1 MRIIAILGLLIS
13 GTVLGTPIN
22 IETSTVT
29 QIDRLIAYSK
39 RGNGDIFISTD
50 ANIEQCINGYFIDKA
65 SAGYEANFSML
76 LAAYQA
82 KTPVQLSAY
91 IDTFWNGSSGKVCA
105 LYNVTYP

>member
-13 GTVLGTPIN
+13 GTVSGTPIN
-22 IETSTVT
+22 IETSKVT
-29 QIDRLIAYSK
+29 QIDRLIVYSK
-39 RGNGDIFISTD
+39 RGNGDVFISTD

-65 SAGYEANFSML
+65 SAGYEASFSML
-76 LAAYQA
+76 LAAFQA

-91 IDTFWNGSSGKVCA
+91 IDTLWNGSSGKVCA